1 MIYNVSGEM
10 KYFFL
15 NLFIQ
20 KNLFT
25 IKEILLTVACEDTPS
40 PTIF

>member
-1 MIYNVSGEM
+1 MIYNVPGEM
-10 KYFFL
+10 KHFFL

-25 IKEILLTVACEDTPS
+25 IKEILLIVACAGAPS
-40 PTIF
+40 PNIF